1 MRNAFIETLFAQA
14 ERDERIW
21 LLCGD
26 LGYSVLERFAQRYPN
41 RFVNIGVAEQNMIG
55 VAAGLALSGKIV
67 FVYSIANFPV
77 MRPLEQI
84 RLDVCY
90 HNLPVKIVS
99 VGGGLA
105 YGPAGYSH
113 HAVEDLAV
121 MRGLPNMTVLAP
133 GDPVEAK
140 LATEAIVKRPG
151 PCYLRL
157 GKAGEPVVH
166 AEPPVFEIGKAILCR
181 QGRDITLISTGGV
194 LQSTVAA
201 ADQLRQEGCAVR
213 VLSMHTVQ
221 PLDEDAVESAA
232 RETGALITIEEH
244 GPGGLGSAV
253 GEVLARLGQPTRFI
267 PLRLAHT
274 AVNHAGSQETLRT
287 LQGLSVQ
294 GIVATAQSL
303 S

>member
-1 MRNAFIETLFAQA
+1 MRNAFIETLFDLA
-14 ERDERIW
+14 ERDERVW

-26 LGYSVLERFAQRYPN
+26 LGYSVLERFAQHYPG
-41 RFVNIGVAEQNMIG
+41 RFVNVGVAEQNMIG
-55 VAAGLALSGKIV
+55 VAAGLALCGKIV

-113 HAVEDLAV
+113 HAIEDLAV
-121 MRGLPNMTVLAP
+121 MRSMPNMTVLAP
-133 GDPVEAK
+133 GDPVETR
-140 LATEAIVKRPG
+140 LATQAIVSQPG

-157 GKAGEPVVH
+157 GKAGEPVIHVT
-166 AEPPVFEIGKAILCR
+166 PPAFEIGKAIFYR
-181 QGRDITLISTGGV
+181 EGRDVTLISTGGM
-194 LQSTVAA
+194 LQTVVTA
-201 ADQLRQEGCAVR
+201 ADQLREAGCAAR

-221 PLDEDAVESAA
+221 PLDEAAVMAAA
-232 RETGALITIEEH
+232 RETGALITVEEH
-244 GPGGLGSAV
+244 GVGGLGSAV
-253 GEVLARLGQPTRFI
+253 GETLARGGWPVKFV
-267 PLRLAHT
+267 PLRLTHT
-274 AVNHAGSQETLRT
+274 AVSHADSQEALRT
-287 LQGLSVQ
+287 SLGLSVQ
-294 GIVATAQSL
+294 GIVAAARSI

>member
-84 RLDVCY
+84 RLDLCY

-140 LATEAIVKRPG
+140 LATEAIVKQLG

-166 AEPPVFEIGKAILCR
+166 TEPPVFEIGKAILCR
-181 QGRDITLISTGGV
+181 DGADITLISTGGM
-194 LQSTVAA
+194 LQTVVAA
-201 ADQLRQEGCAVR
+201 ADQLRQTGCAAR

-221 PLDEDAVESAA
+221 PLDEAAVEAAA

-253 GEVLARLGQPTRFI
+253 GEVLARLGQAVKFV

-274 AVNHAGSQETLRT
+274 AVSQAGTQETLRAA
-287 LQGLSVQ
+287 QGLSVQ

>member
-1 MRNAFIETLFAQA
+1 MRNAFIETLLSLA

-26 LGYSVLERFAQRYPN
+26 LGYSVLERFAQQHPN
-41 RFVNIGVAEQNMIG
+41 RFVNTGVAEQNMIG
-55 VAAGLALSGKIV
+55 VAAGLALCGKIV

-90 HNLPVKIVS
+90 HSLPVKIVS

-105 YGPAGYSH
+105 YGAAGYSH
-113 HAVEDLAV
+113 HAIEDLAV
-121 MRGLPNMTVLAP
+121 MRVLPNMTVLAP
-133 GDPVEAK
+133 GDPVEARQ
-140 LATEAIVKRPG
+140 ATAASAAWPG

-166 AEPPVFEIGKAILCR
+166 PTPPVFEIGKAILCR
-181 QGRDITLISTGGV
+181 EGGDITLISTGGM
-194 LQSTVAA
+194 LQTTVAA
-201 ADQLRQEGCAVR
+201 ADQLSREGCAAR

-221 PLDEDAVESAA
+221 PLDEAAVEAAA

-253 GEVLARLGQPTRFI
+253 GETLARWGRPVKFAA
-267 PLRLAHT
+267 LRLSGNGT
-274 AVNHAGSQETLRT
+274 PISGSQEALRAA
-287 LQGLSVQ
+287 QGLSVQ
-294 GIVATAQSL
+294 SIVATAQSL